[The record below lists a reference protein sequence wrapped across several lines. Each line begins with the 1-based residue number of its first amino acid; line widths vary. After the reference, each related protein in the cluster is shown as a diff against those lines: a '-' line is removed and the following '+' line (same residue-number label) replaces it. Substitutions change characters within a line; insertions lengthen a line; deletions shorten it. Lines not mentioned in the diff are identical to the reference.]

1 MAKESADKTTLALIA
16 EIKRRRAEIAKADRP
31 QWLTNSA
38 FSFVE
43 GTSSQVINLKV
54 VSNIRD
60 LIMIAAFLRE
70 RETHYASAAKEL
82 GVESPP
88 VFTWN
93 GFSVSDWVED
103 LKTRIA
109 KIQIATKQQ
118 KLAALESRLEAVIS
132 PELRREM
139 ELAQIAEELGS

>member
-1 MAKESADKTTLALIA
+1 
-16 EIKRRRAEIAKADRP
+16 
-31 QWLTNSA
+31 
-38 FSFVE
+38 
-43 GTSSQVINLKV
+43 VI
-54 VSNIRD
+54 SNIRD

-70 RETHYASAAKEL
+70 RKTHYAAAAKEL

-93 GFSVSDWVED
+93 GFSTSDWIED

-109 KIQIATKQQ
+109 KIQITTTQQ

-139 ELAQIAEELGS
+139 ELMRIAEDLRS

>member
-31 QWLTNSA
+31 QWLTNAA

-43 GTSSQVINLKV
+43 GTLSQVIHLRV
-54 VSNIRD
+54 VTNIRD
-60 LIMIAAFLRE
+60 LIIIAAFLKE
-70 RETHYASAAKEL
+70 REARYADAAKEL

-88 VFTWN
+88 AFAWN
-93 GFSVSDWVED
+93 GFSVSDWYED

>member
-1 MAKESADKTTLALIA
+1 VAKASSDKATLALI
-16 EIKRRRAEIAKADRP
+16 EEVKRRRAEIAKADRP

-43 GTSSQVINLKV
+43 GMSSQVINLKV

-60 LIMIAAFLRE
+60 LIMIAAFLKE
-70 RETHYASAAKEL
+70 RETHYAGAAKEL

-88 VFTWN
+88 AFTWN
-93 GFSVSDWVED
+93 GFSVSDWIED

-132 PELRREM
+132 PELRRDM
-139 ELAQIAEELGS
+139 ELAEIAAALES